1 MTETRMKGSR
11 GNIFQHNTK
20 YLCQTHSYIIL
31 NGEKLKSFMLKSG
44 TKKGYPLS
52 SLHFNIVL
60 GVPATAI
67 RKEKEIKGI

>member
-1 MTETRMKGSR
+1 
-11 GNIFQHNTK
+11 
-20 YLCQTHSYIIL
+20 
-31 NGEKLKSFMLKSG
+31 MLKSG

-67 RKEKEIKGI
+67 RKEKEIKGIWTGREVAKLSIYHLMVRWHDIIYRNH